1 MSTFE
6 SIPPASPH
14 VRTPWPTW
22 PPARSPRSRV
32 PATPLPATPLPAS
45 PGAQPVVQPAAE
57 ARGNPVTVTVQFTV
71 YGEDAFATAAAVAD
85 RLRPIVRAAE
95 PIRLDQAG
103 YEPGRDA
110 AGYRD
115 GGYESGPYQNG
126 PYQSGPV
133 EAVAATVTDIA
144 AAAAPLRILSA
155 GYRAE
160 LDGTALA
167 LTRREYDLLL
177 FLAEH
182 PGQVFTRVQLLQTVW
197 QQAFVSGQRTIDVHV
212 RRLRAKLGDRGPLI
226 ATVRGVGYR
235 LDFADRVTVIR
246 EPA

>member
-1 MSTFE
+1 MSTYE
-6 SIPPASPH
+6 SIPPGSPH
-14 VRTPWPTW
+14 LRAPWPTW
-22 PPARSPRSRV
+22 PPARQRGRGPTRPVSEPSQLPPLPVPPPPLPTTPLTPPLSPAPLVSD
-32 PATPLPATPLPAS
+32 PLPAAVP
-45 PGAQPVVQPAAE
+45 
-57 ARGNPVTVTVQFTV
+57 RGNPVTVTVQFTV

-95 PIRLDQAG
+95 PIRLDRGAEVAEP
-103 YEPGRDA
+103 YEPA
-110 AGYRD
+110 L
-115 GGYESGPYQNG
+115 
-126 PYQSGPV
+126 
-133 EAVAATVTDIA
+133 EAVPATVTEIPV
-144 AAAAPLRILSA
+144 APLRILSA

-160 LDGTALA
+160 LDGTTLS

-212 RRLRAKLGDRGPLI
+212 RRLRAKLGSRGPLI

-235 LDFADRVTVIR
+235 LDHADRVAVVR
-246 EPA
+246 EPG